1 MEEALTF
8 DDVLLVPQYS
18 NIKSR
23 NDVDIS
29 TKLTETIT
37 LNIPIIA
44 SNMDTVCES
53 DMAIKMA
60 QLGGIGIIHRFLDI
74 EEQAIEV
81 SKVKAHHDATIHNP
95 YWVYVGTP
103 TDEAV
108 NEMVDKNVSSLMI
121 IGKEIFY
128 QIAQF
133 KKLILFFVY

>member
-8 DDVLLVPQYS
+8 DDVLLIPQYS

-29 TKLTETIT
+29 TKLTEGIT

-60 QLGGIGIIHRFLDI
+60 QLGGIGIVHRFLDI
-74 EEQAIEV
+74 EEQASEV
-81 SKVKAHHDATIHNP
+81 SKV
-95 YWVYVGTP
+95 
-103 TDEAV
+103 
-108 NEMVDKNVSSLMI
+108 
-121 IGKEIFY
+121 
-128 QIAQF
+128 
-133 KKLILFFVY
+133 